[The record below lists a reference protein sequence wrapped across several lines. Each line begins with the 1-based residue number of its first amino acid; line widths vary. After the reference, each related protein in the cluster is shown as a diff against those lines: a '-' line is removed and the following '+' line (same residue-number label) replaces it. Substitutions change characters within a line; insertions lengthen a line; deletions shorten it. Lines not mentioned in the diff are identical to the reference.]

1 MRHPPSM
8 FLSCCDDALL
18 RIRDIIVDE
27 LAIPL
32 KKLKQSYHNVRTQ
45 VLDLGL
51 ELSPLLGLA
60 WVVSRFLS
68 SPR

>member
-1 MRHPPSM
+1 MRHAPSM

-18 RIRDIIVDE
+18 RIRDIKVDE

-32 KKLKQSYHNVRTQ
+32 KKLKQCYHNVRSQ
-45 VLDLGL
+45 VLGLGL
-51 ELSPLLGLA
+51 ELSPLHGLA
-60 WVVSRFLS
+60 RVVSRFLS

>member
-1 MRHPPSM
+1 MRHAPST

-32 KKLKQSYHNVRTQ
+32 KKLKQCYHNVRSQ
-45 VLDLGL
+45 VLGL
-51 ELSPLLGLA
+51 PLLASPLLGLA
-60 WVVSRFLS
+60 RVVSRFLA